1 MTRNNK
7 YQTKGNEMQTK
18 ITTQKFNQRDGI
30 FENKNNID
38 SFVAKLTIR
47 MKIESVKLEVEKKKI
62 ARYANES

>member
-18 ITTQKFNQRDGI
+18 TTTEKFNQRYGI

-38 SFVAKLTIR
+38 SFVAKLTTR
-47 MKIESVKLEVEKKKI
+47 MRI
-62 ARYANES
+62 

>member
-38 SFVAKLTIR
+38 SFVAKITTR
-47 MKIESVKLEVEKKKI
+47 MKI
-62 ARYANES
+62 

>member
-38 SFVAKLTIR
+38 SCVAKITTR
-47 MKIESVKLEVEKKKI
+47 MKIWISKIRGGKEKI

>member
-7 YQTKGNEMQTK
+7 YQTKGNKMQTK

-38 SFVAKLTIR
+38 SCVAKITTR
-47 MKIESVKLEVEKKKI
+47 MKI
-62 ARYANES
+62 